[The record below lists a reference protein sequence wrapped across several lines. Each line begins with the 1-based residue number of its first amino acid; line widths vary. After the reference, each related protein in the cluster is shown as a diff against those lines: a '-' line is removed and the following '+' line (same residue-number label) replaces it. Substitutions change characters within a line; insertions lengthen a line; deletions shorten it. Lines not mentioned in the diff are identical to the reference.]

1 MTTRDIVLECAEA
14 LEMAKAID
22 PMGTID
28 LLPYF
33 KRVIDRVVEVAASTA
48 EEVDQ
53 EGCGDKGV
61 PCGCGREVARRL
73 REKAK

>member
-22 PMGTID
+22 PTGTID

-48 EEVDQ
+48 EEVDR
-53 EGCGDKGV
+53 EGCAYTGL
-61 PCGCGREVARRL
+61 PCGCGREIARRL